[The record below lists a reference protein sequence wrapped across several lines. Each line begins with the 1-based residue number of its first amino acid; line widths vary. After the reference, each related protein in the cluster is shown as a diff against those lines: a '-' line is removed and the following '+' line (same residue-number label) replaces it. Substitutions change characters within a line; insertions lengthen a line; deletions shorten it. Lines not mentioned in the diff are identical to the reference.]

1 MSKIT
6 YKKAG
11 VDVSKAEEFVASIK
25 KFLKNRGIS
34 AFGCVYDLSKKLK
47 KYHEPVLV
55 SSSDGVG
62 TKLKIAQELGIHN
75 TVGIDLVA
83 MNVNDVVCLGA
94 EPLFFLDYIACGKLN
109 PEVLR
114 EVVRG
119 INKGLE
125 EAGCLFLGGE
135 TAEMPGM
142 YKKDEYDLAGF
153 CVGIGE
159 KRVLD
164 GKKIREG
171 DVVLGLA
178 SSGLHSNGFS
188 LVRKVFS
195 EKEIRKYYREL
206 LKPTCIYVKPI
217 LSLLSNRNLNPLSIK
232 GIAHNTG
239 GSFYNK
245 LTKILPKKFSFKI
258 YRNHWKVPE
267 IFKIIQKKA
276 NLEDKEMYSTFNMGI
291 GMVVVAGKNEAFKV
305 FNFLKKKITTYIIGE
320 VVKREKEAIV
330 LV

>member
-25 KFLKNRGIS
+25 KFLRNRGIS
-34 AFGCVYDLSKKLK
+34 AFGCVYDLSKKLE
-47 KYHEPVLV
+47 KYREPVLV

-83 MNVNDVVCLGA
+83 MNVNDIVCLGA
-94 EPLFFLDYIACGKLN
+94 EPLFFLDYIACGRLN
-109 PEVLR
+109 PKVLR
-114 EVVRG
+114 EVVGG
-119 INKGLE
+119 INKGLK

-159 KRVLD
+159 KKVLD
-164 GKKIREG
+164 GKRVRKG

-206 LKPTCIYVKPI
+206 LKPTRIYVKPL
-217 LSLLSNRNLNPLSIK
+217 LSLLSNKNLSPLSIK

-258 YRNHWKVPE
+258 YKNSWKIPE

-291 GMVVVAGKNEAFKV
+291 GMVVVVEESRAFKV